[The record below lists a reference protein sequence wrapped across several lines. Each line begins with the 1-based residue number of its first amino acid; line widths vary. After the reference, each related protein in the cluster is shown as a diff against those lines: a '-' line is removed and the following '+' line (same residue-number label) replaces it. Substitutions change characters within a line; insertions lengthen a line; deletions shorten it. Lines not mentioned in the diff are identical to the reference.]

1 MIASGWANNC
11 GNELFT
17 VGWVTCAVAP
27 EDPYAVNHTYSGVSF
42 SQALR
47 EDEEVIMMCR
57 MLLEIM

>member
-1 MIASGWANNC
+1 VGVC
-11 GNELFT
+11 G
-17 VGWVTCAVAP
+17 AVAP